1 MAKTLLEQLNEMTV
15 VVADSGD
22 FESIEQFKPQDTTTN
37 PSLLTAAA
45 GMPQYQPIVDGV
57 LLEARKQLGPK
68 PKTRM
73 SPISPSVTWLSLL
86 ERKFSP
92 SFPAGFRLR
101 WMRGSL

>member
-1 MAKTLLEQLNEMTV
+1 MAKTLLEQLKEVTV

-57 LLEARKQLGPK
+57 LLEAKNSSVPK
-68 PKTRM
+68 PKIKT
-73 SPISPSVTWLSLL
+73 
-86 ERKFSP
+86 
-92 SFPAGFRLR
+92 
-101 WMRGSL
+101 